1 MMSELVKAVA
11 AALPQSILLGIIV
24 GALVYSLRG
33 PKGFTALA
41 QFFLG
46 LVLGIIVGCLFNL
59 QEVLSVANSAQ
70 ASMGMNGPGVLDW
83 GLAPQQMR
91 VLVQRLL
98 IWGGV
103 GGVLGLLRAQPG
115 ELANGAYMGGLMGLV
130 AGVIVGVGLYLLD
143 FEMDGLYRVGVTT
156 LIISILL
163 VFASIQADRRRTF
176 TR

>member
-1 MMSELVKAVA
+1 MSEIVKEVA
-11 AALPQSILLGIIV
+11 AALPQSILIGIII
-24 GALVYSLRG
+24 GTLVYSLRG
-33 PKGFTALA
+33 PRGFTALA

-59 QEVLSVANSAQ
+59 DEVLSVANSAQ
-70 ASMGMNGPGVLDW
+70 ASMGVGGPGVINL
-83 GLAPQQMR
+83 GLAPPQMR

-103 GGVLGLLRAQPG
+103 GGVLGLLRAEPG
-115 ELANGAYMGGLMGLV
+115 EMANGAYVGGLMGLV
-130 AGVIVGVGLYLLD
+130 AGIVVGVGLYLL
-143 FEMDGLYRVGVTT
+143 ELELESLYRAGITAVVV
-156 LIISILL
+156 SILL

>member
-1 MMSELVKAVA
+1 MSELVKAVA
-11 AALPQSILLGIIV
+11 AALPQSILIGIIV
-24 GALVYSLRG
+24 GTLVYSLRG
-33 PKGFTALA
+33 PLGSTALA

-70 ASMGMNGPGVLDW
+70 ASMGVNGSGVLDW

-115 ELANGAYMGGLMGLV
+115 ELANGAYTGGLTGLA
-130 AGVIVGVGLYLLD
+130 AGVLVGIGLYLLD
-143 FEMDGLYRVGVTT
+143 LELESLYRVGLTT
-156 LIISILL
+156 LVVTILL
-163 VFASIQADRRRTF
+163 VFVSIRADRRRTF
-176 TR
+176 IR